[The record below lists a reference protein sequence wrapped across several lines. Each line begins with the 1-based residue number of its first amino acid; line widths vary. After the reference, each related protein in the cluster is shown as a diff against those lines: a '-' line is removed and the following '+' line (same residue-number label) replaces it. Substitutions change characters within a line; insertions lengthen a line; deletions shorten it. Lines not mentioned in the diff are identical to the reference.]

1 MNSALKLR
9 FARFACLFVFAATLF
24 ASRVLGQSA
33 AEAAKIA
40 APLPADA
47 RAVIDRLSL
56 LRELPD
62 GAWKLHAG
70 DLAHGEAV
78 GLDESGWQPIALK
91 SKAPKEALWFRQ
103 SYQVPAT
110 LSGYDLTG
118 ARIWFQFHAYANGPM
133 PEILYFNG
141 RRVAM
146 GDDLE
151 PVVLFDGAK
160 PGDKVTVAVKL
171 LHTVDEKTFQG
182 ATLKIDFPE
191 SRPNPEDLREEFLS
205 AALLVPA
212 LAPNDPTQMTTLND
226 AIRTVDLAALDAN
239 NQAKFDASLR
249 AAHSKLE
256 ALTPLLRQVT
266 YHLTGNSHIDAAWL
280 WPWTES
286 VDVVKRTFGT
296 ALQLM
301 YEYPEYTYTQ
311 SAAAYNEWL
320 AQKYPEMN
328 AEIAQRIKEG
338 RWEIVGGMWVEPDL
352 NMPDGESLVRQL
364 LVGKRWYKQ
373 AYGVDVRVGWNPDTF
388 GYTWQLPQIYKKSGI
403 DYFVTQKMAWN
414 DTNQLP
420 FKFFWWQSPDGSK
433 VLTYFPHDY
442 ANDNLNPVRL
452 ARDFTIAQKQAAG
465 LTDLM
470 DLYGIG
476 DHGGGPTRA
485 ILDEGRHWA
494 YPSLPAYVMPKIE
507 FGTALPYF
515 TALEKQIAPDS
526 PVWDYP
532 SIAKGYTPPPPVASM
547 VNIPTWKSELYF
559 EYHRG
564 VMTTQANHKKNMRE
578 SEVAMLDAEK
588 WASLAWLDGK
598 SYPAA
603 ELTEDWKKVL
613 FNQFHDLA
621 AGSGIGVIYKDA
633 QKDYDV
639 VRWSTNEISSGALRA
654 LTDKIDTETK
664 DADSIPIVVFNPL
677 GWERTGDVTVRMRVP
692 LENNKPFFTVDASHS
707 LVHVQTVSKDASGE
721 IADVTV
727 RVSSIPAFGY
737 KVLPLT
743 WKQAGLN
750 AAVTGP
756 VPPTDADFNDP
767 RLSKLTIEN
776 KRVRVTVDRSSGC
789 IVSLYDLRSD
799 YETLATGACGNQLQL
814 FKDTPKNYDAWNIDP
829 GTLDQPPLVPSVDKV
844 EVINAVFMSPGI
856 RITRTWQNSEFVQT
870 IRIEKDVWLGAADSD
885 LIDIDNDIDW
895 HENHVLLKA
904 AFPLAASGP
913 FATYEIPYGTI
924 DRPTTRNN
932 SWEKAQFEVTAL
944 RWADLSGPGPDGKI
958 HGLSILNQNKYG
970 YDAAGNVLRLTLLR
984 SPKWPDAEA
993 DMGHHHFHY
1002 ALYPHA
1008 GTWKDALTVRHGY
1021 EYNYPLTAVV
1031 TTAHP
1036 GALPSSHSFAS
1047 VSPENV
1053 VLTAVKKAEDQN
1065 GLGVNGLILRVYEW
1079 AGKETI
1085 AEFHVPPG
1093 ATGATVTNLMETP
1106 EDAPLPVTGDVVK
1119 APIHPYEILTIRV
1132 DYPNAGPKP

>member
-9 FARFACLFVFAATLF
+9 FVRFACLFVFVATLF
-24 ASRVLGQSA
+24 TSRVLGQSA

-47 RAVIDRLSL
+47 RAVLDRLSM

-78 GLDESGWQPIALK
+78 TLDESGWQPIALK

-110 LSGYDLTG
+110 LGGYDLTG
-118 ARIWFQFHAYANGPM
+118 ARIWFQFHAYANGAM

-171 LHTVDEKTFQG
+171 LHTVDLKTFQG
-182 ATLKIDFPE
+182 ATLKIDFPDG
-191 SRPNPEDLREEFLS
+191 RPNPEDLREEFLS

-212 LAPNDPTQMTTLND
+212 LAPSDSAQMTTLND
-226 AIRTVDLAALDAN
+226 AVRDVDLTALDAN
-239 NQAKFDASLR
+239 NQAKFDESLR
-249 AAHSKLE
+249 AAHGKLE

-320 AQKYPEMN
+320 ADKYPEMN

-364 LVGKRWYKQ
+364 LVGKRWYKN
-373 AYGVDVRVGWNPDTF
+373 AYGVDVRVGWNPDSF
-388 GYTWQLPQIYKKSGI
+388 GYTWQLPQIYKKSGV

-420 FKFFWWQSPDGSK
+420 FKFFWWESPDGSK
-433 VLTYFPHDY
+433 VLSYFPHDY

-452 ARDFTIAQKQAAG
+452 ARDFHLAQKQAAG
-465 LTDLM
+465 LTGMM

-515 TALEKQIAPDS
+515 TALEKQIAPNS

-532 SIAKGYTPPPPVASM
+532 SIAKGYTPPPPVAGM

-578 SEVAMLDAEK
+578 AEVEMLDAEK
-588 WASLAWLDGK
+588 WASLAWLNGRE
-598 SYPAA
+598 YPGN

-639 VRWSTNEISSGALRA
+639 VRWSTNEIDAGALGA
-654 LTDKIDTETK
+654 VAENIDTRVEGKNTY
-664 DADSIPIVVFNPL
+664 SFLVFNPL
-677 GWERTGDVTVRMRVP
+677 GWTR
-692 LENNKPFFTVDASHS
+692 
-707 LVHVQTVSKDASGE
+707 SGE
-721 IADVTV
+721 VTV
-727 RVSSIPAFGY
+727 RVPIGHFGTVLTLSDGSHEIKPLRYEVLSLGASPTNPSELKFGVSDIPPFGY
-737 KVLPLT
+737 KVYRLHVAGSLDSTTPSVKSDIAAHVLT
-743 WKQAGLN
+743 LEN
-750 AAVTGP
+750 RIIRVSVDSVTG
-756 VPPTDADFNDP
+756 
-767 RLSKLTIEN
+767 
-776 KRVRVTVDRSSGC
+776 C
-789 IVSLYDLRSD
+789 ISSLYDKRSGF
-799 YETLATGACGNQLQL
+799 ELMAKGGCGNELQA
-814 FKDTPKNYDAWNIDP
+814 FKDTPKDYDAWNIDP
-829 GTLDQPPLVPSVDKV
+829 GTLDQLPTILSKVDLVGSTLNGAIWVK
-844 EVINAVFMSPGI
+844 
-856 RITRTWQNSEFVQT
+856 RHWQNSTFVQT
-870 IRIEKDVWLGAADSD
+870 ISLKEGSD
-885 LIDIDNDIDW
+885 QIDIDNEIDW
-895 HENHVLLKA
+895 HESHVLLKA

-944 RWADLSGPGPDGKI
+944 RWADLSGPGPDGKV

-1036 GALPSSHSFAS
+1036 GALPASHSFAS
-1047 VSPENV
+1047 VTPENV
-1053 VLTAVKKAEDQN
+1053 VLTAVKKAEDA
-1065 GLGVNGLILRVYEW
+1065 NGLIFRVYEW
-1079 AGKETI
+1079 AGKETT
-1085 AEFHVPPG
+1085 AEFHVPLG
-1093 ATGATVTNLMETP
+1093 AASATVTNLMETP
-1106 EDAPLPVTGDVVK
+1106 EGNPLTVTGDVVK